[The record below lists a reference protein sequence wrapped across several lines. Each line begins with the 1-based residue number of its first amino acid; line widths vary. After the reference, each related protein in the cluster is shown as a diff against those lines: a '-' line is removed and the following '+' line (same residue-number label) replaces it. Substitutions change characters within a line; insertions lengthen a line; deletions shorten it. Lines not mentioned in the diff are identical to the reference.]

1 MTSNQDEAT
10 RWLARSLGWERSL
23 ERLRHAA
30 LADAATAGV
39 PEPVEESVEEP
50 VEEPVVSL
58 EPAMEPDRGEPVGGS
73 GARSHGRR
81 RSEAHHSH
89 VHGAPVSW

>member
-1 MTSNQDEAT
+1 MTSNQDEAM
-10 RWLARSLGWERSL
+10 RWLRRSLGWERSL
-23 ERLRHAA
+23 EGLRHAA

-39 PEPVEESVEEP
+39 PGPPPVEP
-50 VEEPVVSL
+50 PVVRL
-58 EPAMEPDRGEPVGGS
+58 EPAVEPDRGEPVGGS

-81 RSEAHHSH
+81 RSEAHRSH